1 MANSDEEA
9 VVPSQPSESEVAFN
23 LNDSFVAPW
32 GLADE
37 ERPMHLLWD
46 GPIEAVELRFAEP
59 VELIEAYNIDGELAD
74 YTETEAHANGTE
86 VQHVVFGEAEFTT
99 PGYLSIKFRVPT
111 IYEEAMV
118 GQQVRVTFQL
128 PDGTTHDFEEY
139 TFTIRPQIE
148 VVDAPDTV
156 TLDDENGVDPINLT
170 MRYIGFGMAQ
180 VKVEAEGAG
189 ELISKGESLYHDIAG
204 AMIAAGVHKTESEHL
219 EEVPEDWRQDA
230 GVEIPEETLED
241 IVQGIRDLLAEG
253 TALDEFDEEEIH
265 QLADVIEE
273 GEDQHEIT
281 PMYEHIEML
290 LLDSILDVVDRH
302 PTENVQLSNP
312 NTKVQIE
319 SRMHGILVRYRL
331 SDNHGNE
338 YDPIEIPV
346 DVEDTRENGGVV
358 ETEINTEWEQH
369 QLDPDDVL
377 AEIMEEI

>member
-9 VVPSQPSESEVAFN
+9 VGPPQSSKPAMGFE
-23 LNDSFVAPW
+23 LDDSFVAPW
-32 GLADE
+32 GLAGE

-46 GPIEAVELRFAEP
+46 GPIEAVELRFTDP
-59 VELIEAYNIDGELAD
+59 VDLIEAYNIAGDLSD
-74 YTETEAHANGTE
+74 YTHTESHGNGTE
-86 VQHVVFGEAEFTT
+86 VRHAILREEDFTT

-111 IYEEAMV
+111 IHENAMV
-118 GQQVRVTFQL
+118 GQKVGVTFQL
-128 PDGTTHDFEEY
+128 PNGETREWEEY
-139 TFTIRPQIE
+139 TFTIRPRIE
-148 VVDAPDTV
+148 VVDAPETV
-156 TLDDENGVDPINLT
+156 TLDDEAGVDQINLT

-180 VKVEAEGAG
+180 VNLEAEAEG
-189 ELISKGESLYHDIAG
+189 ELISQGESLYHDLAG
-204 AMIAAGVHKTESEHL
+204 ALIAAGIHKKESEHL
-219 EEVPEDWRQDA
+219 EDVPEDWQQEA
-230 GVEIPEETLED
+230 GVEIPRETLED

-273 GEDQHEIT
+273 GDDEHEVT
-281 PMYEHIEML
+281 PMYERIEML
-290 LLDSILDVVDRH
+290 LLNSILDVVDRH

-312 NTKVQIE
+312 NTTVQIE

-331 SDNHGNE
+331 RDNHGNE
-338 YDPIEIPV
+338 YEPIEIPIE
-346 DVEDTRENGGVV
+346 VEDTRENGGVA